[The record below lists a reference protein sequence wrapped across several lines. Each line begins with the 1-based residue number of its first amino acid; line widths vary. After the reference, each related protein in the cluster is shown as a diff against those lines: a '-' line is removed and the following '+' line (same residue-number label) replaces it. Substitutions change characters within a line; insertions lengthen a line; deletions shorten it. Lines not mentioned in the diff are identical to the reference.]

1 MIRAAVERAF
11 GSDGK
16 WTRGGTRDA
25 GPQIFLGAVI
35 FASIIILALIAV
47 VVWLSFRHGM
57 AGDSNA
63 VWTTANYPEIFLN
76 PFTYRVLLNT
86 FGFSVVVLI
95 VSLGF
100 GVPTAWLVERTD
112 LPGKNI
118 VFTFMAVGL
127 LIPGFAAAMGWLL
140 LLHPRIGLVNVWL
153 ETSFGFSGATI
164 NIATI
169 VGMGWVQGLNLAP
182 IAFIMTAAVFRAM
195 DPALEEAAEMS
206 GAPFR
211 STLRNV
217 TLPLAWPGV
226 LAAGIYIFTIGFS
239 AFDVPAIIGWSNRI
253 FTFST
258 YLVLQLAPTEALPR
272 YGTAAALSVL
282 FIGLAGL
289 FSMWYGRMQARAHR
303 FQVVS
308 GKAYRPK
315 LLALGRYKILAWGL
329 LAFYFL
335 LSKIMPLIVLCWASV
350 LPYFQLPSAIALAS
364 ASLERYWR
372 LPWDLIGEGFG
383 NTAILMVLTP
393 TLTLFLALCF
403 SWIVLRSKV
412 PGRSWFDFIAFLP
425 HTVPSIVFGIG
436 ALLISLFVVESIVP
450 AFGTVWLLLVVF
462 IVGRISYAT
471 RMTNSGMIQIH
482 KELEESGQM
491 SGASTI
497 GVLRQIVIPLLAPTL
512 LNAWLWMALMTFRE
526 LTLAVL
532 LTTRDNMTLPVVIW
546 GLWQGSGYG
555 DASAIT
561 IIMLGL
567 MIPLVSLY
575 WFVARK
581 SSVKVV

>member
-1 MIRAAVERAF
+1 MIRAAVARMSGLDLPRARR
-11 GSDGK
+11 GSD
-16 WTRGGTRDA
+16 DL
-25 GPQIFLGAVI
+25 GPRFFLGAVL
-35 FASIIILALIAV
+35 FASVVIVSLIV
-47 VVWLSFRHGM
+47 IVVWLSFRDGM
-57 AGDSNA
+57 AGDANA

-86 FGFSVVVLI
+86 VEFSVIVLA

-100 GVPTAWLVERTD
+100 GVPAAWLVERTN
-112 LPGKNI
+112 LPGKNV

-140 LLHPRIGLVNVWL
+140 LLHPRIGLINIWF
-153 ETSFGFSGATI
+153 ETTFGMSGAAI

-169 VGMGWVQGLNLAP
+169 FGMGWVQGLNLAP

-195 DPALEEAAEMS
+195 DPSLEEAAEMS
-206 GAPFR
+206 GASFR
-211 STLRNV
+211 STLRTV

-258 YLVLQLAPTEALPR
+258 YLVLQLSPTEALPR

-282 FIGLAGL
+282 FIALAGL

-303 FQVVS
+303 FQVVR

-315 LLALGRYKILAWGL
+315 QIALGRYKILAWGL
-329 LAFYFL
+329 LGFYFL
-335 LSKIMPLIVLCWASV
+335 ISKIMPLIVLCWASA
-350 LPYFQLPSAIALAS
+350 LPYFQLPSATAFAS
-364 ASLERYWR
+364 ASLDRYWH

-393 TLTLFLALCF
+393 TFTLVLALCF
-403 SWIVLRSKV
+403 SWIVLRSRI

-425 HTVPSIVFGIG
+425 HAVPSIVFGIG
-436 ALLISLFVVESIVP
+436 ALLISLFIIEAIVP
-450 AFGTVWLLLVVF
+450 AFGTIWLLLVVF
-462 IVGRISYAT
+462 VVGRISYAT

-482 KELEESGQM
+482 KELEECGQV
-491 SGASTI
+491 SGASTL
-497 GVLRQIVIPLLAPTL
+497 GVLRAIVIPLLAPTL
-512 LNAWLWMALMTFRE
+512 LNAWLWIALMTFRE

-581 SSVKVV
+581 SSVNVV